1 MRYKLVKNNNINY
14 KAVIL
19 NREKSLG
26 RGRTFTSSQF
36 FATKVDNMADKKAEL
51 AAKKVAELNKELD
64 EYIESVKKK
73 ADGKKRE
80 PQITEENWEEV
91 G

>member
-1 MRYKLVKNNNINY
+1 M
-14 KAVIL
+14 
-19 NREKSLG
+19 NREKCLG
-26 RGRTFTSSQF
+26 RGRTFTRSQVS
-36 FATKVDNMADKKAEL
+36 ATKVNNMADKKAEL
-51 AAKKVAELNKELD
+51 AARKVAELNKELD
-64 EYIESVKKK
+64 EYSESVKKK

>member
-1 MRYKLVKNNNINY
+1 
-14 KAVIL
+14 
-19 NREKSLG
+19 
-26 RGRTFTSSQF
+26 
-36 FATKVDNMADKKAEL
+36 MADKKAEL
-51 AAKKVAELNKELD
+51 AARKVAELNKELD
-64 EYIESVKKK
+64 EYSESVKKK